1 MQLTKQSINL
11 NKPQL
16 LCSRSLRSH
25 GERDSPRSSQDTS
38 ELSPLPSI
46 SSVTNRSSPPAKQHA
61 LGFLI
66 MIPPVPPFP
75 ALILYPPSQNQ
86 PAVKN
91 CLHTHHLP
99 ASCSFLAPLRLGVC
113 PQYSLDQGIQVTNH
127 LHVSNDNKHFCPPLI
142 NLLPAIHSLFS
153 TLPSAPGVLPG
164 PSNCGLPPTALA
176 TLPQRGTQGS
186 PVCLLLYAI
195 TLGHLIHT
203 HSLKPHLEA
212 NASQMYILTM
222 TTKLLHKYWLL
233 CARNCSKN
241 SFMAANNPD

>member
-61 LGFLI
+61 LGILI

-153 TLPSAPGVLPG
+153 KHSPLSSWSPAWPIQLWSSSHCSGHPPPEGNTGLSGVSSSLRHHPGSSYPHPQLETPSR
-164 PSNCGLPPTALA
+164 S
-176 TLPQRGTQGS
+176 
-186 PVCLLLYAI
+186 
-195 TLGHLIHT
+195 
-203 HSLKPHLEA
+203 
-212 NASQMYILTM
+212 
-222 TTKLLHKYWLL
+222 
-233 CARNCSKN
+233 
-241 SFMAANNPD
+241 